1 MTRALPSVLVPYVD
15 ACPMLGHKRIDTAPK
30 LTASGCALLGLP
42 VAGGGETLGK
52 IVTRGPW
59 HILVSYAAI
68 VKVDTVDG
76 VRFYPRRVAQ
86 SSETLNPSLRVRVAG
101 KRGPCFNS
109 SQLFTLPDGTLHDC
123 ATLVCSVS
131 HPARGSLGRLSHVR

>member
-15 ACPMLGHKRIDTAPK
+15 TCPLHGHKRIDTAPK
-30 LTASGCALLGLP
+30 LTAADCALLGLP
-42 VAGGGETLGK
+42 VSGGGETHGK
-52 IVTRGPW
+52 GVTRGPW
-59 HILVSYAAI
+59 SILVSYAAI

-76 VRFYPRRVAQ
+76 VRFYPARVAQ
-86 SSETLNPSLRVRVAG
+86 ARSMGTDPCLRVRVAG

-123 ATLVCSVS
+123 ATLVCSKS
-131 HPARGSLGRLSHVR
+131 HPGRVV